1 MQHGMTHLMMAGS
14 SFNFRMSLSSDMAG
28 CRCSHFSHALIGV
41 YATRISLSSDGAGCL
56 GSLSSHE
63 LLWML
68 WLLTMT
74 GPSCHPLL
82 DERR

>member
-1 MQHGMTHLMMAGS
+1 MMAGS
-14 SFNFRMSLSSDMAG
+14 SFNSRMWLSSDMAG